1 MTIILLLIA
10 AIVALAADS
19 GGSQTLDAMGCDEG
33 SGLDIRGG
41 HDSGTYRAG
50 SGVQER

>member
-19 GGSQTLDAMGCDEG
+19 GGSQTQDDTSCDEG
-33 SGLDIRGG
+33 KGLDIREG
-41 HDSGTYRAG
+41 HGSGTYRMG
-50 SGVQER
+50 PGVQER

>member
-19 GGSQTLDAMGCDEG
+19 DGSQTLDATGCDEG
-33 SGLDIRGG
+33 SGLDIRESHG
-41 HDSGTYRAG
+41 SGTYRAG
-50 SGVQER
+50 SGARER

>member
-19 GGSQTLDAMGCDEG
+19 GGSQTLDATG
-33 SGLDIRGG
+33 SELDIRGG
-41 HDSGTYRAG
+41 HDPATYRVG

>member
-1 MTIILLLIA
+1 MTIILLLLA

-19 GGSQTLDAMGCDEG
+19 GGSQSMDGTGCDEG
-33 SGLDIRGG
+33 SGWDIRGS
-41 HDSGTYRAG
+41 HDPATYRAG